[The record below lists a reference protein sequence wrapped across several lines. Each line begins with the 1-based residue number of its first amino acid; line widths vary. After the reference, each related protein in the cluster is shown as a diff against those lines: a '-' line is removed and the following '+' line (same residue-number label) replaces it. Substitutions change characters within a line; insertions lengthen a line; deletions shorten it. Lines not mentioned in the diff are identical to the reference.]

1 VSGVELIVNA
11 DDFGLSDGVNAGVL
25 RAHRDGI
32 VTSAS
37 LMVRGPSAARAAALA
52 AAHPTLSIG
61 LHLDIAEW
69 ERRAGVWRP
78 VYLVADPD
86 DECAVR
92 AAAKRQLRW
101 FRSLVGADPTHLDS
115 HQHVHRDGAVLSVAT
130 SLATELGVRLRHRSS
145 ARYCGAFYG
154 NDRDGAAI
162 PDAVGVENL
171 LAIVDGLGRGVHEL
185 CCHPAAALDFS
196 GAYRVPRLTELRT
209 LCDPR
214 VRAGLAQRGVRL
226 SAHSARGGT
235 ACAYYGANSPDAP
248 LPPPDASAGV
258 KPLSGGAV
266 GADGLVDAD
275 VGAAEDGAN
284 SFAGSG

>member
-1 VSGVELIVNA
+1 VSGVDLIVNA
-11 DDFGLSDGVNAGVL
+11 DDFGLSDGVNAGVV

-37 LMVRGPSAARAAALA
+37 LMVRNPAAARAAELA
-52 AAHPTLSIG
+52 AAYPKLSIG

-69 ERRAGVWRP
+69 ERRDGVWRP

-92 AAAKRQLRW
+92 AAAKRQLGC

-115 HQHVHRDGAVLSVAT
+115 HQHVHRDGAVLSVAVT
-130 SLATELGVRLRHRSS
+130 LASELGVPLRHRSP

-162 PDAVGVENL
+162 PGAVGVENL
-171 LAIVDGLGRGVHEL
+171 LGIVDGLGSGAHEL

-196 GAYRVPRLTELRT
+196 GAYRETRLTELRT

-214 VRAGLAQRGVRL
+214 VRAGLAERGVRL
-226 SAHSARGGT
+226 RAHCARGVT
-235 ACAYYGANSPDAP
+235 ACPY
-248 LPPPDASAGV
+248 
-258 KPLSGGAV
+258 
-266 GADGLVDAD
+266 
-275 VGAAEDGAN
+275 
-284 SFAGSG
+284 